1 MRVWSEAL
9 AERSVSVG
17 TEAEVLGLGVSAFAD
32 KVESE
37 ALTLSE
43 EAEHRA
49 FKAPGFEEYF
59 GSVVFTH
66 DDADSG
72 CSVVDLDDA
81 LHQTFSTLPALIQD
95 VHTRALRELEPCLTR
110 IF

>member
-1 MRVWSEAL
+1 
-9 AERSVSVG
+9 
-17 TEAEVLGLGVSAFAD
+17 LGVSAFAD
-32 KVESE
+32 KVEPE

-49 FKAPGFEEYF
+49 FQAPWLQQDF
-59 GSVVFTH
+59 GAVVIAD
-66 DDADSG
+66 DDANPG
-72 CSVVDLDDA
+72 CSVVYLDDA
-81 LHQTFSTLPALIQD
+81 LHQTFSTLPALMQD